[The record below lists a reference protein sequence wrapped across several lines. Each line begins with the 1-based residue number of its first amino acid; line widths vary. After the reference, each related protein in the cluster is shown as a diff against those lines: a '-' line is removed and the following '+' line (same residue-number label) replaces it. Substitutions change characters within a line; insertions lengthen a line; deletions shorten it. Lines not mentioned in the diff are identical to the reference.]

1 MNGINVVKTNMKDC
15 DSFNIEVF
23 TNDGNLSATGS
34 YNVRT
39 NWAHITTT
47 TDDDGL
53 VEDQIVEAIEN
64 RVVEIH

>member
-1 MNGINVVKTNMKDC
+1 MNVVKLNMKDS

-23 TNDGNLSATGS
+23 DNDGNLIATGS

-47 TDDDGL
+47 TTDDDSLLEG
-53 VEDQIVEAIEN
+53 QIVEAIEN
-64 RVVEIH
+64 RVAEIH

>member
-1 MNGINVVKTNMKDC
+1 MNVVKLNMKDS

-23 TNDGNLSATGS
+23 DNDGNLIATGS

-47 TDDDGL
+47 TTDDDSL
-53 VEDQIVEAIEN
+53 LEDQIVEAIEN

>member
-23 TNDGNLSATGS
+23 NDEKLIATGS

-39 NWAHITTT
+39 KGAHITTT
-47 TDDDGL
+47 DDDSL
-53 VEDQIVEAIEN
+53 LEDQIVEAIEN
-64 RVVEIH
+64 RVAEIH

>member
-23 TNDGNLSATGS
+23 TNDGNLIATGS

-47 TDDDGL
+47 DDDSL
-53 VEDQIVEAIEN
+53 
-64 RVVEIH
+64 

>member
-23 TNDGNLSATGS
+23 TNDGNLIATGS

-47 TDDDGL
+47 DDDSL
-53 VEDQIVEAIEN
+53 LEDQIVEAIEN

>member
-23 TNDGNLSATGS
+23 NDEKLIATGS

-47 TDDDGL
+47 TTDDDSL
-53 VEDQIVEAIEN
+53 LEDQIVEAIEN
-64 RVVEIH
+64 RVAEIH